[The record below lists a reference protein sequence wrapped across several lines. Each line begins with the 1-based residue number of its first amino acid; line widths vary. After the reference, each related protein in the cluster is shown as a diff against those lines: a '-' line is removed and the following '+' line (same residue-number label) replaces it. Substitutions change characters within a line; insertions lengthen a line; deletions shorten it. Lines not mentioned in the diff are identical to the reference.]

1 MKTPKAFNIYLDNA
15 EQIMILNVEQRGE
28 LLTALLEFVQG
39 KKDFDFSDGMVKMCF
54 SFMSKQITRDFEKY
68 EERCAALSEFGKKG
82 GRPKKQE
89 NQENLKVFEETNE
102 NLKVFSK
109 SQKSQEEEEKEE
121 EYKEE
126 YKNKEENKDEEEHN
140 TTQRAG
146 ARASESECESE
157 FTRFWKIYPKRINR
171 SQALIEFKAAVAKD
185 ASIKEIIESAR
196 NYAISVKGREQRYIK
211 TPVNWLKGECWKDY
225 VDDESTIENKSSYD
239 IEKLNEID
247 NLDNL
252 DELIAKMEAKKPP
265 DDFVKKK
272 GW

>member
-15 EQIMILNVEQRGE
+15 EQIMILSVEQRGE

-121 EYKEE
+121 EYKD
-126 YKNKEENKDEEEHN
+126 KEENKEEEEHN

-146 ARASESECESE
+146 ARASECESE
-157 FTRFWKIYPKRINR
+157 FVRFWKIYPKRINR
-171 SQALIEFKAAVAKD
+171 SQALIEFKAAIAKG

-196 NYAISVKGREQRYIK
+196 NYAVSVKGREQQYIK

-239 IEKLNEID
+239 LEKLDKID
-247 NLDNL
+247 TLDDL
-252 DELIAKMEAKKPP
+252 DELIAKMGAKKPP
-265 DDFVKKK
+265 DDFAY
-272 GW
+272 

>member
-15 EQIMILNVEQRGE
+15 EQIMILSVEQRGE

-109 SQKSQEEEEKEE
+109 SQKSQKEE

-126 YKNKEENKDEEEHN
+126 YKDKEENKEENKEEEEHN

-146 ARASESECESE
+146 ARASERESE
-157 FTRFWKIYPKRINR
+157 FTEFWKIYPKKMNR
-171 SQALIEFKAAVAKD
+171 TQALIEFKAAVAKGMS
-185 ASIKEIIESAR
+185 AKEIVRCAKC
-196 NYAISVKGREQRYIK
+196 YAEAVRDRKQRYIK
-211 TPVNWLKGECWKDY
+211 TPVNWLKGECWNDFAN
-225 VDDESTIENKSSYD
+225 IEAIVGNKASYD
-239 IEKLNEID
+239 LEKLDKID
-247 NLDNL
+247 TLDDL
-252 DELIAKMEAKKPP
+252 DGLIARMEAKKPP
-265 DDFVKKK
+265 DDFAY
-272 GW
+272 

>member
-15 EQIMILNVEQRGE
+15 EQIMILSVEQRGE

-109 SQKSQEEEEKEE
+109 SQKSQKEE

-126 YKNKEENKDEEEHN
+126 YKDKEENKEENKEEEEHN

-146 ARASESECESE
+146 ARASECESE
-157 FTRFWKIYPKRINR
+157 FTEFWKIYPKKMNR
-171 SQALIEFKAAVAKD
+171 TQALIEFKAAVAKGMS
-185 ASIKEIIESAR
+185 AKEIVRCAKC
-196 NYAISVKGREQRYIK
+196 YAEAVRDRKQRYIK
-211 TPVNWLKGECWKDY
+211 TPVNWLKGECWNDFA
-225 VDDESTIENKSSYD
+225 DIEAIAGNKSSYD
-239 IEKLNEID
+239 LEKLDKID
-247 NLDNL
+247 TLDDL
-252 DELIAKMEAKKPP
+252 DGLIARMEAKKPP
-265 DDFVKKK
+265 DDFAY
-272 GW
+272 

>member
-15 EQIMILNVEQRGE
+15 EQIMILSVEQRGE

-121 EYKEE
+121 EYKDKEE
-126 YKNKEENKDEEEHN
+126 NKEENKEEEEHN

-146 ARASESECESE
+146 ARASECESE
-157 FTRFWKIYPKRINR
+157 FTEFWKIYPKKMNR
-171 SQALIEFKAAVAKD
+171 TQALIEFKAAVAKGMS
-185 ASIKEIIESAR
+185 AKEIVRCAKC
-196 NYAISVKGREQRYIK
+196 YAEAVRDRKQRYIK
-211 TPVNWLKGECWKDY
+211 TPVNWLKGECWNDFA
-225 VDDESTIENKSSYD
+225 DIEAIAGNKSSYD
-239 IEKLNEID
+239 LEKLDKID
-247 NLDNL
+247 TLDDL
-252 DELIAKMEAKKPP
+252 DGLIARMEAKKPP
-265 DDFVKKK
+265 DDFAY
-272 GW
+272 

>member
-15 EQIMILNVEQRGE
+15 EQIMILSVEQRGE

-121 EYKEE
+121 EYKD
-126 YKNKEENKDEEEHN
+126 KNKEENKDEEEHN
-140 TTQRAG
+140 TTQCAG

-157 FTRFWKIYPKRINR
+157 FTQFWKIYPKKMNR
-171 SQALIEFKAAVAKD
+171 TQALIEFKAAVAKGVS
-185 ASIKEIIESAR
+185 AKEIVRCAKC
-196 NYAISVKGREQRYIK
+196 YAEAVRDRKQRYIK
-211 TPVNWLKGECWKDY
+211 TPINWLKGECWNDFA
-225 VDDESTIENKSSYD
+225 DIEAIAGNKSSYGL
-239 IEKLNEID
+239 EKLDKID
-247 NLDNL
+247 TLDDL
-252 DELIAKMEAKKPP
+252 DGLIARMEAKKPP
-265 DDFVKKK
+265 DDFID
-272 GW
+272 

>member
-15 EQIMILNVEQRGE
+15 EQIMILSVEQRGE

-109 SQKSQEEEEKEE
+109 SQKSQKEE

-126 YKNKEENKDEEEHN
+126 YKDKEENKEENKEEEEHN

-157 FTRFWKIYPKRINR
+157 FTEFWKIYPKKMNR
-171 SQALIEFKAAVAKD
+171 TQALIEFKAAIAKGVS
-185 ASIKEIIESAR
+185 AKEIIRCAKC
-196 NYAISVKGREQRYIK
+196 YAEAVRDRKQRYIK
-211 TPVNWLKGECWKDY
+211 TPVNWLKGECWNDFAD
-225 VDDESTIENKSSYD
+225 VETNAGNKSSYD
-239 IEKLNEID
+239 LEKLDKID
-247 NLDNL
+247 VLDDL
-252 DELIAKMEAKKPP
+252 DDLIARMEAKKPP
-265 DDFVKKK
+265 DDFVD
-272 GW
+272 

>member
-15 EQIMILNVEQRGE
+15 EQIMILSVEQRGE

-109 SQKSQEEEEKEE
+109 SQKSQEEEKKEE
-121 EYKEE
+121 EYKD
-126 YKNKEENKDEEEHN
+126 KDKEENKEEKEHN

-146 ARASESECESE
+146 ARASECESE

-171 SQALIEFKAAVAKD
+171 SQALIEFKAAIAKG
-185 ASIKEIIESAR
+185 ASIKEIVESAR
-196 NYAISVKGREQRYIK
+196 NYAVSVKGREQRYIK
-211 TPVNWLKGECWKDY
+211 TPVNWLKGECWKDFADIEAN
-225 VDDESTIENKSSYD
+225 VENKSSYD
-239 IEKLNEID
+239 LEKLDRID
-247 NLDNL
+247 TLDDL
-252 DELIAKMEAKKPP
+252 DSLIARMEAKKPP
-265 DDFVKKK
+265 DDFVD
-272 GW
+272 

>member
-15 EQIMILNVEQRGE
+15 EQIMILSVEQRGE

-109 SQKSQEEEEKEE
+109 SQKSQKEE

-126 YKNKEENKDEEEHN
+126 YKDKEENKEENKEEEEHN

-146 ARASESECESE
+146 ARASECESE
-157 FTRFWKIYPKRINR
+157 FTEFWKIYPKKMNR
-171 SQALIEFKAAVAKD
+171 TQALIEFKAAVAKGMS
-185 ASIKEIIESAR
+185 AKEIVRCAKC
-196 NYAISVKGREQRYIK
+196 YAEAVRDRKQRYIK
-211 TPVNWLKGECWKDY
+211 TPVNWLKGECWNDFAN
-225 VDDESTIENKSSYD
+225 IEAIAGNKSSYD
-239 IEKLNEID
+239 LEKLDKID
-247 NLDNL
+247 TLDDL
-252 DELIAKMEAKKPP
+252 DGLIARMEAKKPP
-265 DDFVKKK
+265 DDFAY
-272 GW
+272 